1 MPKLLG
7 AFGSPF
13 VRKAYVALTEKGIPF
28 EHEQV
33 IPFGVSAEYRKIS
46 PLGKIPAYQDGDK
59 TLADSSVIIAY
70 LERTHPQPALY
81 PSDAY
86 DYARALW
93 FEEYGDGGLAPVHGR
108 QSFFSQGDRARASS
122 TQEPN
127 LAEIQKVVD
136 TEIPPMFDYLEGE
149 LGNNEYL
156 VGNKFSVADIGVA
169 TIFVNYAFAGYGV
182 DAKRWPKL
190 AAYIERAS
198 TTGRHSRSAIDKE
211 KAVFGA

>member
-13 VRKAYVALTEKGIPF
+13 VRKAYVALTEKRIPF

-33 IPFGVSAEYRKIS
+33 VPFGASAEYRKLS

-93 FEEYGDGGLAPVHGR
+93 FEEFGDGGLAPVMGTKV
-108 QSFFSQGDRARASS
+108 FFPKVIGPRFFK
-122 TQEPN
+122 QEPN

-136 TEIPPMFDYLEGE
+136 TEIPPLFDYLEGE
-149 LGNNEYL
+149 IGDKEFL
-156 VGNKFSVADIGVA
+156 VANQFTVADIGVA

-182 DAKRWPKL
+182 DPKRWPKL
-190 AAYIERAS
+190 AAYIERILNRPS
-198 TTGRHSRSAIDKE
+198 FKSAIDKE
-211 KAVFGA
+211 KKAFGM

>member
-13 VRKAYVALTEKGIPF
+13 VRKAYVALTEKGISF

-33 IPFGVSAEYRKIS
+33 IPFGVSPEYRKIS

-70 LERTHPQPALY
+70 LEKIHPLPTLY
-81 PSDAY
+81 PSDPY

-93 FEEYGDGGLAPVHGR
+93 FEEFGDGGLAPVLGTKV
-108 QSFFSQGDRARASS
+108 FFPKVIAPRFFK
-122 TQEPN
+122 QEPN

-136 TEIPPMFDYLEGE
+136 TEIPPLFDYLEGE
-149 LGNNEYL
+149 IGDKEYL
-156 VGNKFSVADIGVA
+156 VGNKFSIADIGVA
-169 TIFVNYAFAGYGV
+169 TIFVNYAYAGYGV

-190 AAYIERAS
+190 AAYINRIL
-198 TTGRHSRSAIDKE
+198 SRPSFKGVIDKE
-211 KAVFGA
+211 KAALGIQ

>member
-33 IPFGVSAEYRKIS
+33 IPFGVSAEYRKLS

-93 FEEYGDGGLAPVHGR
+93 FEEFGDGGLAPVMGAKV
-108 QSFFSQGDRARASS
+108 FFPKVIGPRFFN
-122 TQEPN
+122 QEPN

-136 TEIPPMFDYLEGE
+136 TEVPPMFDYLEGE
-149 LGNNEYL
+149 LGDNEYL
-156 VGNKFSVADIGVA
+156 VANKFTVADIGVA

-182 DAKRWPKL
+182 DPKRWPKL
-190 AAYIERAS
+190 AAYIERILNRPS
-198 TTGRHSRSAIDKE
+198 FKSAIDKE
-211 KAVFGA
+211 KAAFGM

>member
-33 IPFGVSAEYRKIS
+33 IPFGVSAEYRKLS

-93 FEEYGDGGLAPVHGR
+93 FEEFGDGGLAPVMGAKV
-108 QSFFSQGDRARASS
+108 FFPKVIGPRFFK
-122 TQEPN
+122 QEPN

-136 TEIPPMFDYLEGE
+136 TEIPPLFDYLEGE
-149 LGNNEYL
+149 IGDKEFL
-156 VGNKFSVADIGVA
+156 VANKFTVADIGVA

-182 DAKRWPKL
+182 DPKRWPKL
-190 AAYIERAS
+190 AAYIERILNRPS
-198 TTGRHSRSAIDKE
+198 FKGAIDKE
-211 KAVFGA
+211 KKAFGM

>member
-33 IPFGVSAEYRKIS
+33 IPFGAPPEYRKIS
-46 PLGKIPAYQDGDK
+46 PLGKIPAFQDGDK

-93 FEEYGDGGLAPVHGR
+93 FEEFGDGGLAPVMGAKV
-108 QSFFSQGDRARASS
+108 FFPKVIAPRFFK
-122 TQEPN
+122 QEPN

-136 TEIPPMFDYLEGE
+136 TEIPPMLDYLEGE
-149 LGNNEYL
+149 IGDKEFL
-156 VGNKFSVADIGVA
+156 VANKFTVADIGVA
-169 TIFVNYAFAGYGV
+169 TIFVNYSFAGYGV
-182 DAKRWPKL
+182 DPKRWPKL
-190 AAYIERAS
+190 AAYLNRIL
-198 TTGRHSRSAIDKE
+198 SRPSFKSAIDQE
-211 KAVFGA
+211 KKAFGIQ

>member
-33 IPFGVSAEYRKIS
+33 IPFGVSPEYRKIS

-70 LERTHPQPALY
+70 LEKIHPLPALY
-81 PSDAY
+81 PSDPY

-93 FEEYGDGGLAPVHGR
+93 FEEFGDGGLAPVLGTKV
-108 QSFFSQGDRARASS
+108 FFPKVIAPRFFK
-122 TQEPN
+122 QEPN

-136 TEIPPMFDYLEGE
+136 TEVPPLFDYLEGE
-149 LGNNEYL
+149 IGDKEYL
-156 VGNKFSVADIGVA
+156 VGNKFGIADIGVA
-169 TIFVNYAFAGYGV
+169 TIFANYAYAGYGV

-190 AAYIERAS
+190 AAYINRIL
-198 TTGRHSRSAIDKE
+198 SRPSFKGVIDKE
-211 KAVFGA
+211 KAALGIQ

>member
-33 IPFGVSAEYRKIS
+33 IPFGVSAEYRKLS

-93 FEEYGDGGLAPVHGR
+93 FEEFGDGGLAPVMGAKV
-108 QSFFSQGDRARASS
+108 FFPKVIAPRFFN
-122 TQEPN
+122 QEPN

-136 TEIPPMFDYLEGE
+136 TEVPPMFDYLEGE
-149 LGNNEYL
+149 LGDNEYL
-156 VGNKFSVADIGVA
+156 VANKFTVADIGVA

-182 DAKRWPKL
+182 DPKRWPKL
-190 AAYIERAS
+190 AAYIERILNRPS
-198 TTGRHSRSAIDKE
+198 FKSAIDKE
-211 KAVFGA
+211 KAAFGM